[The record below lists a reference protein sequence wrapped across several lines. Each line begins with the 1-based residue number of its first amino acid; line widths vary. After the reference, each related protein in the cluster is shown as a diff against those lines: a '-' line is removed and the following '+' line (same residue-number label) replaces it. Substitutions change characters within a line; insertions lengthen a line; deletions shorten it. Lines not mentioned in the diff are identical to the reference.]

1 MFEKSSFGWL
11 ATVAALLLLASTV
24 QAVTIEYVPVGDAG
38 NVDDT
43 YGNGYGGVSYVYNIG
58 KYEVTNAQY
67 TEFLNAVAAAD
78 PNGLYN
84 TGMGGGWN
92 NIGGIS
98 RSGSGTEAD
107 PWAYSVRPTRGQRPV
122 NYVSWYDTL
131 RFANWLHNGQPGLG
145 SPVPQNDDSTEDGT
159 YDMSQGSSV
168 IRKPAALVFLPSE
181 DEWYKAAY
189 YKGGGTNAGYW
200 DYPTES
206 DTAPTAELPPGAD
219 MINGSANYHDEGYLD
234 TTCYTTEVG
243 AYNATDALSEYV
255 SDSAYGTFDQG
266 GNLWEWNEADMLGD
280 GLYRGSRGGS
290 FIYFSFN
297 NLHASTRDI
306 SYPTNENC
314 YIGFRV
320 ASIPEPGSITLLVCG
335 AAACVAA
342 IGAAAFPTRA
352 LRNRRKHGV

>member
-1 MFEKSSFGWL
+1 MFEKFLFRSAAGL
-11 ATVAALLLLASTV
+11 AALILLISSA

-38 NVDDT
+38 NVDD
-43 YGNGYGGVSYVYNIG
+43 GHGAGYGGVADPYLIG
-58 KYEVTNAQY
+58 KHEVANAQY
-67 TEFLNAVAAAD
+67 CEFLNAVAAVGD

-84 TGMGGGWN
+84 TAMGGGWN

-98 RSGSGTEAD
+98 RSGSGTEAE
-107 PWAYSVRPTRGQRPV
+107 PWAYSLRPTRGQRPV

-131 RFANWLHNGQPGLG
+131 RFANWLHNDQPGLG
-145 SPVPQNDDSTEDGT
+145 SPVPQNDDSTEDGA

-168 IRKPAALVFLPSE
+168 IRKPGALVFLPSQ

-206 DTAPTAELPPGAD
+206 NTVPTAEVPPGTD
-219 MINGSANYHDEGYLD
+219 MVNGSANYYDGGYLD
-234 TTCYTTEVG
+234 TTYYTTEVG

-266 GNLWEWNEADMLGD
+266 GNLWEWNEADIFGD
-280 GLYRGSRGGS
+280 GSGRGLRGGS
-290 FIYFSFN
+290 FSCYGGT
-297 NLHASTRDI
+297 LHASYRD
-306 SYPTNENC
+306 SYGAPTGEDSD
-314 YIGFRV
+314 IGFRV

-335 AAACVAA
+335 LVA
-342 IGAAAFPTRA
+342 GLMWWR
-352 LRNRRKHGV
+352 RRK